1 MNSQCNINVACILV
15 NFTAGI
21 ANELQL
27 WYISAMKVRAIQ
39 FSPVLGNIQKNM
51 GAHTSHISRAIRDG
65 QNLIVFPELSL
76 SGYQLKDIACDI
88 ALHKNGPE
96 WRKLAKLSKKIDII
110 VGAPLEEEPGII
122 YNTALYFSK
131 GKWRHT
137 HRKVQ
142 LPNYGM
148 FEERMIFKPGDE
160 FRTFKIGTM
169 TAGILICRE
178 ILFPMLAYL
187 YFIQKTDLLIGISN
201 SPQRGIGKDG
211 ISSFQLW
218 ETMGYVFSQFYQQN
232 YLFVNRVGFED
243 GIGFGGGSFF
253 ARAGQ
258 GICRKAKYIDED
270 VFDAEIKPA
279 DVRRARLSSNYLR
292 DEQPELVL
300 RELQRILYA

>member
-1 MNSQCNINVACILV
+1 
-15 NFTAGI
+15 
-21 ANELQL
+21 
-27 WYISAMKVRAIQ
+27 MKVRAIQ
-39 FSPVLGNIQKNM
+39 FSPTLGNIEKNM
-51 GAHTSHISRAIRDG
+51 AVHAGHIARAIRDG
-65 QNLIVFPELSL
+65 IELIVFPELSL
-76 SGYQLKDIACDI
+76 SGYQLKDIAGDI
-88 ALHKNGPE
+88 ALRHDGSE
-96 WRKLAKLSKKIDII
+96 WRELEKLSKKIDII
-110 VGAPLEEEPGII
+110 VGAPLEEEAGII

-187 YFIQKTDLLIGISN
+187 YFVQKTDLLIGISN
-201 SPQRGIGKDG
+201 SPQRGIGRDG

-218 ETMGYVFSQFYQQN
+218 ETMGYVFSQFYHQN

-258 GICRKAKYIDED
+258 GICEKAKYIDED
-270 VFDAEIKPA
+270 VLDAEIQPA
-279 DVRRARLSSNYLR
+279 AVRRARLSSNYLR

-300 RELQRILYA
+300 RELQRILHA